1 MLRPSLANSSP
12 GLVECGG
19 SGHSCSQ
26 LIPFV
31 SVDLLS
37 SEQSSEL
44 PLC

>member
-12 GLVECGG
+12 GRGG
-19 SGHSCSQ
+19 SGRSCSQ

-31 SVDLLS
+31 SMDLLS
-37 SEQSSEL
+37 GEQSSEL